1 MDQAVR
7 QAARSVAPLQDQLA
21 QQIARAV
28 ILHVD
33 ETPWPAR
40 AWVLWLWVF
49 CCSHTVLYV
58 IGRRTK
64 EMFDN
69 TLSVDFVGRLTSD
82 GYIVYR
88 CWLLRP
94 RCWAHLQRK
103 LRGLAESSD
112 RHTAQAGIAILD
124 SFDRLMAAIL
134 EARERLA
141 QPPPGQADPPA
152 ALPLTNNGA
161 ERQLR
166 HYGKS
171 APHQLRHPHARGL
184 QQHGAAGQRHRH
196 LPPARGPS
204 ATALMARAI
213 HAARTQP
220 ATPRGASAVAPR
232 SGRGLMEGRSKRLP
246 VNTYSTGLE
255 RIMQGDSG

>member
-1 MDQAVR
+1 VSCCWSCWAQHLPAALIDQAVH

-40 AWVLWLWVF
+40 ALVLWLWVF
-49 CCSHTVLYV
+49 CCSHTVLCV
-58 IGRRTK
+58 IGRRTQ

-82 GYIVYR
+82 GHIVYR
-88 CWLLRP
+88 NWLLRP

-112 RHTAQAGIAILD
+112 RHTAQAGIAMLD

-196 LPPARGPS
+196 LPPARGQRHGLDGPRHPRRPHPACHPS
-204 ATALMARAI
+204 RRICCGAPLWPGLDGGAI
-213 HAARTQP
+213 
-220 ATPRGASAVAPR
+220 
-232 SGRGLMEGRSKRLP
+232 
-246 VNTYSTGLE
+246 
-255 RIMQGDSG
+255 